1 MTIKTMA
8 QVLHLETKTVRR
20 IKKAIKGGNNGH

>member
-8 QVLHLETKTVRR
+8 HILHLEVKTVRR
-20 IKKAIKGGNNGH
+20 IKKAIKGGSKL